1 MFLASWSTIVAE
13 VVPSLTVPFSAPRLP
28 FDAPITPR
36 REIAFTSLPLDKIK
50 GVAHAFEVTINDVVL
65 AVVAGAMRRF
75 LVSLGKL
82 PEKPL
87 VAAVPVSVRGDHG
100 VEQANMV
107 SVMLTGLATD
117 LEDPADRLVA
127 IHHAASEAKLL
138 QSAVGSEA
146 LMEWLE
152 VPVPAL
158 FSLATSLYAWLRLSA
173 LHPPL
178 CNVLVSDVPGPPVPL
193 YFAGARLESIF
204 PLGPIFDGVG
214 LNITAVSSADTLD
227 IGLVACPDQ
236 LPDLW
241 NLASGLRPALEEL
254 DAARR
259 SRGGAK
265 TSSKAK
271 KARQVGLLGIDPLIR
286 GAATGDGRRK
296 SFTPS
301 PKQEPLRWL
310 GNGEVSTVS
319 QLLACALTGWRVP
332 SPRSTVGS

>member
-1 MFLASWSTIVAE
+1 
-13 VVPSLTVPFSAPRLP
+13 
-28 FDAPITPR
+28 
-36 REIAFTSLPLDKIK
+36 LDKIK

-75 LVSLGKL
+75 LVSLGTL
-82 PEKPL
+82 PEKSL

-117 LEDPADRLVA
+117 LEEPADRLVA
-127 IHHAASEAKLL
+127 IHHAAFEAKLL
-138 QSAVGSEA
+138 QAAMGSEA

-158 FSLATSLYAWLRLSA
+158 FSMATSLYARLHLSA

-193 YFAGARLESIF
+193 YFAGAHLESIF

-214 LNITAVSSADTLD
+214 LNITAVSSAATLD

-241 NLASGLRPALEEL
+241 NLASALQPALEEL

-265 TSSKAK
+265 TSSRAK
-271 KARQVGLLGIDPLIR
+271 SARQSGALG
-286 GAATGDGRRK
+286 
-296 SFTPS
+296 
-301 PKQEPLRWL
+301 
-310 GNGEVSTVS
+310 ST
-319 QLLACALTGWRVP
+319 R
-332 SPRSTVGS
+332 

>member
-1 MFLASWSTIVAE
+1 M
-13 VVPSLTVPFSAPRLP
+13 
-28 FDAPITPR
+28 
-36 REIAFTSLPLDKIK
+36 
-50 GVAHAFEVTINDVVL
+50 
-65 AVVAGAMRRF
+65 
-75 LVSLGKL
+75 
-82 PEKPL
+82 
-87 VAAVPVSVRGDHG
+87 AAVPVSVRGDHG
-100 VEQANMV
+100 VEQANMI

-117 LEDPADRLVA
+117 LEVPADRLIA
-127 IHHAASEAKLL
+127 IHQGASEAKLL
-138 QSAVGSEA
+138 QSAMGSDA

-158 FSLATSLYAWLRLSA
+158 FSLATGLYSWLRLSA

-193 YFAGARLESIF
+193 YFAGGRLVSIF

-254 DAARR
+254 DAARL
-259 SRGGAK
+259 SRGAAK

-271 KARQVGLLGIDPLIR
+271 KARR
-286 GAATGDGRRK
+286 SASSA
-296 SFTPS
+296 STP
-301 PKQEPLRWL
+301 
-310 GNGEVSTVS
+310 
-319 QLLACALTGWRVP
+319 
-332 SPRSTVGS
+332 